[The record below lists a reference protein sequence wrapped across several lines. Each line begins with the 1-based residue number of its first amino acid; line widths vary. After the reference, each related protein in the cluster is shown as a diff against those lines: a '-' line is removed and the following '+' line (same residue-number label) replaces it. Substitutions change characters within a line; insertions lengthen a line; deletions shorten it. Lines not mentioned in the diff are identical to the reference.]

1 MVNAIKN
8 VYIKLYFLNFII
20 FSLLNLLWIKKIA
33 MQLTLYKTRTVTQS
47 QDKDLSNREIFSYQ
61 ELFLSVCLQ

>member
-1 MVNAIKN
+1 
-8 VYIKLYFLNFII
+8 
-20 FSLLNLLWIKKIA
+20 